1 MFRLINNKSDDNRE
15 ALVVRRI
22 IIFMCNLVYPGKLIL
37 IIYKESRNAVSKAS
51 FAFPLSATY
60 NIKLRLTCFHYFVC
74 TRLSQSLFKHPDFTH
89 FGYLTNKCSH

>member
-1 MFRLINNKSDDNRE
+1 MFICPMFRLINNKSDDNRE
-15 ALVVRRI
+15 AHVVRRI

-60 NIKLRLTCFHYFVC
+60 NIKLQLTC
-74 TRLSQSLFKHPDFTH
+74 LHPH
-89 FGYLTNKCSH
+89 FF